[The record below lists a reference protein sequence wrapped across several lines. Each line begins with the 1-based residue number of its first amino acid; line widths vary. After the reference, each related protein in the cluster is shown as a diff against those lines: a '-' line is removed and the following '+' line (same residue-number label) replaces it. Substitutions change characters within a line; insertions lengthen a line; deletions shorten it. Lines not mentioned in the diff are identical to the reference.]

1 MVVKTTLSLHV
12 PSTHLLVSIHDIF
25 FSGSVTIFYSYVLYL
40 SHGTNENQSLRL
52 FIHALETVCAS
63 EIFLMILTTQIS
75 TWSAT
80 GSLLRFFFDFE
91 LRMAHGAYN

>member
-63 EIFLMILTTQIS
+63 EIFSHDSHYPNIDMVS
-75 TWSAT
+75 NRVFA
-80 GSLLRFFFDFE
+80 SLFL
-91 LRMAHGAYN
+91 